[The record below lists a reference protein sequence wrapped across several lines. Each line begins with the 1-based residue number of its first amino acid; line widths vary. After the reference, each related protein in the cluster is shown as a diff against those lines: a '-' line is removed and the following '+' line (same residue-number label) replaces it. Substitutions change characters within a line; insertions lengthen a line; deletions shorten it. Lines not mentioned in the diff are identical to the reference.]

1 MDQRDHCSLILMA
14 KILNAIKK
22 PAKKVAVKEVKE
34 VAEVVTCEACNGTGL
49 LDKDNL
55 CALCDGSGK
64 K

>member
-1 MDQRDHCSLILMA
+1 MA

>member
-1 MDQRDHCSLILMA
+1 MG

-34 VAEVVTCEACNGTGL
+34 VVEVVKTCEACNGTGL